1 MTTEEKIQEL
11 KKQIEELKKEEEM
24 KEWFKSL
31 LNGLKIE
38 IDDNEPNLVYYKK
51 NGRIFFELYQISE
64 KRYFWCNYDLVWS
77 VLENKY
83 NLNNGETQA
92 FIKTMVE
99 QHLKLEAV
107 TPRSVAKIKV
117 MQVEKHLKLKKL
129 DQIGGN

>member
-1 MTTEEKIQEL
+1 MTTEQKIQEL
-11 KKQIEELKKEEEM
+11 EKQIEELKKEEEM
-24 KEWFKSL
+24 EQWFKSL

-51 NGRIFFELYQISE
+51 NGRIFFELYQNSE

>member
-1 MTTEEKIQEL
+1 MTTEQKIQEL
-11 KKQIEELKKEEEM
+11 EKQIEELKKEEEM
-24 KEWFKSL
+24 EQWFKSL

-51 NGRIFFELYQISE
+51 NGRIFFELYQNSE

-117 MQVEKHLKLKKL
+117 MQVEKPLKLKKL

>member
-1 MTTEEKIQEL
+1 
-11 KKQIEELKKEEEM
+11 LKKEEDMEQ
-24 KEWFKSL
+24 WFKSL